1 MVEPILIEGEIYDA
15 IPLIPKTPS
24 LLPVFRCK
32 FDEVL
37 EGSYVYDI
45 YWYING
51 DFIKKLIN
59 ISYTQ
64 VNTTDMT
71 YTDWNITHHLN
82 MKVRF
87 HDKRNQDKKRLKNKI
102 LTYRYYDS
110 EI

>member
-15 IPLIPKTPS
+15 IPLNPKTPS

-32 FDEVL
+32 FDEVS
-37 EGSYVYDI
+37 EGNYVYDI

-71 YTDWNITHHLN
+71 YADWRNTHHLN
-82 MKVRF
+82 MKVSF
-87 HDKRNQDKKRLKNKI
+87 YKKNQDIKNFEKI
-102 LTYRYYDS
+102 NISLV
-110 EI
+110 